1 MNFYTANLSLLF
13 MPPPSYE
20 PGSWTQGQL
29 MSYYLPWITLTV
41 KLFKNKIVLQKL
53 NYINSLVKS
62 YAVATI
68 QVSHLALVCDLSR
81 NEKDRIWLNS
91 IRNAFTVVSA
101 IIVHISLMLLL
112 GNDSADLDNDAKN
125 STLGKKFEI
134 KLLIKP

>member
-1 MNFYTANLSLLF
+1 M
-13 MPPPSYE
+13 
-20 PGSWTQGQL
+20 
-29 MSYYLPWITLTV
+29 
-41 KLFKNKIVLQKL
+41 
-53 NYINSLVKS
+53 
-62 YAVATI
+62 
-68 QVSHLALVCDLSR
+68 SHLALVCDLSR